1 MKSVNCALL
10 PWPFLFTSCLSHRL
24 TQPSPLSP
32 QVMSTLIRADKTLTP
47 QMAQNLDSNLTTME
61 DALGGCERIL
71 RTPVPLFY
79 THHIARFM
87 TIWLALLPLG

>member
-1 MKSVNCALL
+1 
-10 PWPFLFTSCLSHRL
+10 
-24 TQPSPLSP
+24 
-32 QVMSTLIRADKTLTP
+32 MSTLIRADKTLTP